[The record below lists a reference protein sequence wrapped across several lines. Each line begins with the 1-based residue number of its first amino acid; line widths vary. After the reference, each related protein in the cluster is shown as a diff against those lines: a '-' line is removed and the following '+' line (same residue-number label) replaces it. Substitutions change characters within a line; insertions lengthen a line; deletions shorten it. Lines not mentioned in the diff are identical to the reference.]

1 MKTFNTEKFCQE
13 LIQLR
18 GSETQQSFSEK
29 LGINRSTLSLL
40 ETGKQ
45 LPSLEILNRICG
57 ISDANPGDF
66 FVECDNDSL
75 VYLMGSLE
83 ESDKEKMSIMIDR
96 IRTREKYDILAR
108 RCVDDI
114 SR

>member
-13 LIQLR
+13 LIRLR
-18 GSETQQSFSEK
+18 GNETQQSFSEK

-45 LPSLEILNRICG
+45 MPSLDILNRICG
-57 ISDANPGDF
+57 IFDADPGDF
-66 FVECDNDSL
+66 FVEKDNDSL
-75 VYLMGSLE
+75 IYLMGSLE
-83 ESDKEKMSIMIDR
+83 EGDKEKMSIVIDR

-108 RCVDDI
+108 RCADDI